1 MTKGSKIIS
10 WIIVGLTG
18 AIIVNISYF
27 FMTIPITDM
36 TMLSENGK
44 PFVQPIN
51 DFFLFNFR
59 GTKEDI
65 NVFQKENSGLSFV
78 MAGESGK
85 EMKLVKF
92 FISKGADV
100 NTLSPLGGLRPL
112 HTEAFNGKADMVELL
127 LANGAEPTLGS
138 ASTNISYP
146 DYIQICL
153 QR

>member
-92 FISKGADV
+92 FISKG
-100 NTLSPLGGLRPL
+100 
-112 HTEAFNGKADMVELL
+112 
-127 LANGAEPTLGS
+127 
-138 ASTNISYP
+138 
-146 DYIQICL
+146 
-153 QR
+153 